1 VLLSEVAVE
10 GQLVYLASKGPFT
23 PSTTQYSLLEDI
35 KRAEG
40 DLYCVYVLVGKCSHM
55 VQGGETL
62 DRLAK
67 LYKTDW
73 LSIFHAN
80 PNLFNPATLKTG
92 QVLRLGVSYKLNQH
106 DSVDGVGVLADRF
119 LVSQDVLE
127 FWNPE
132 LTTDILVDTVFGSAG
147 SDINVEVRL
156 RRNMLQAEA
165 ISIPLPW
172 LNGESWVGAVPESC
186 SSVKR
191 VWTLG
196 GCQVPDEAC
205 GAGNAGT
212 CSYDSMGHIG
222 CSLPTC
228 EGEHEQ
234 LRHARWNQGSHTL
247 DLTLSKDMSAGRRI
261 RAVIPRTRA
270 LTYPR
275 STVPPRTAIGHVPLL
290 HTLPLNDVQ
299 PSALLP
305 DFGST
310 YGIQNQQLDLCVLLP
325 LCDEGLACTY
335 GSDCSK
341 QT

>member
-1 VLLSEVAVE
+1 VC
-10 GQLVYLASKGPFT
+10 P
-23 PSTTQYSLLEDI
+23 
-35 KRAEG
+35 
-40 DLYCVYVLVGKCSHM
+40 
-55 VQGGETL
+55 
-62 DRLAK
+62 
-67 LYKTDW
+67 
-73 LSIFHAN
+73 
-80 PNLFNPATLKTG
+80 
-92 QVLRLGVSYKLNQH
+92 
-106 DSVDGVGVLADRF
+106 SVD
-119 LVSQDVLE
+119 SE
-127 FWNPE
+127 
-132 LTTDILVDTVFGSAG
+132 
-147 SDINVEVRL
+147 INVEIRL
-156 RRNMLQAEA
+156 RRNMLQAES

-172 LNGESWVGAVPESC
+172 LHGESWVGAVPESC
-186 SSVKR
+186 SSVR
-191 VWTLG
+191 CMWTLG

-205 GAGNAGT
+205 GAGNVGT
-212 CSYDSMGHIG
+212 CSYDSIGHIG

-310 YGIQNQQLDLCVLLP
+310 YGIQTSSWICVQCYLYVMRAWHARMVP
-325 LCDEGLACTY
+325 TAPSKREGVFIVDTDYLYANITNV
-335 GSDCSK
+335 SATMSFAMFFVS
-341 QT
+341 